1 MRRAQDVEGPHLQ
14 FPQPQGAEL
23 AVASGLLVHQEASSA
38 SPSEVSLCSVLRW
51 GTGDSMPAT
60 LISQNSP
67 RAPQQDT
74 GRAAEA
80 CAPEACAPHFDNVGL
95 YWQSSR
101 GVRDPV
107 A

>member
-1 MRRAQDVEGPHLQ
+1 
-14 FPQPQGAEL
+14 
-23 AVASGLLVHQEASSA
+23 
-38 SPSEVSLCSVLRW
+38 
-51 GTGDSMPAT
+51 MPAT
-60 LISQNSP
+60 LISQNSS

-74 GRAAEA
+74 GKVAEA
-80 CAPEACAPHFDNVGL
+80 HAPHFDNVSS

>member
-1 MRRAQDVEGPHLQ
+1 
-14 FPQPQGAEL
+14 
-23 AVASGLLVHQEASSA
+23 
-38 SPSEVSLCSVLRW
+38 
-51 GTGDSMPAT
+51 MPAT
-60 LISQNSP
+60 LISQNPP

-74 GRAAEA
+74 GRATEA
-80 CAPEACAPHFDNVGL
+80 CAPEACAPHFDNVGS